1 MTNMTAHS
9 ITRNIKA
16 AGRIAMLAAIVAAPL
31 FVVQKVNA
39 GTDTLIGEAPTMS
52 NGAGLVL
59 LFGLQ
64 RS

>member
-1 MTNMTAHS
+1 MTVRK
-9 ITRNIKA
+9 ITRNLKA
-16 AGRIAMLAAIVAAPL
+16 AGRVVMLTAIVAAPL
-31 FVVQKVNA
+31 FIVQKVNA
-39 GTDTLIGEAPTMS
+39 GTDTLIGEAQTMS